1 MIHSYNPEPM
11 QMMAC
16 LRCGIYVGSVLC
28 RSSRLN
34 GGIRHLVTVLVSSF
48 WRQHHDAAGSRDQ
61 LDQLDQLDWIGS
73 EMFAKTALLED
84 RNDQVCGSIGAGW
97 LLEHDEHVETGFS
110 TRLTFVAC
118 CHHVSQMGTLTEFLS
133 ADWAD

>member
-1 MIHSYNPEPM
+1 MP
-11 QMMAC
+11 Q
-16 LRCGIYVGSVLC
+16 
-28 RSSRLN
+28 
-34 GGIRHLVTVLVSSF
+34 
-48 WRQHHDAAGSRDQ
+48 AAGS

-97 LLEHDEHVETGFS
+97 LLEHVETGFS
-110 TRLTFVAC
+110 TRSTFVAC